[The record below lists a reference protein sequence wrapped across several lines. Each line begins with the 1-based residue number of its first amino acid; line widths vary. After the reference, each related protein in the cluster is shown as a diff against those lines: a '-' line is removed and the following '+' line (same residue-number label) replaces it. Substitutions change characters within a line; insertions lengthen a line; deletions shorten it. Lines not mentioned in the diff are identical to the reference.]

1 MVLVG
6 EVVSDTSPEWHIVPT
21 WRNVSTDT
29 GRATVPGVTD
39 GMDGMDVRERRH
51 AATRDALLESAIEL
65 IDSQGYAGVTVEAI
79 AAAAGVSRRTAYRR
93 FRTKDDILLELPR
106 RWLRIYDEALAAH
119 PDVVGRD
126 AVETASLALSAYIDA
141 HRRETLVGLA
151 ALADSPTLAST
162 TVAHDAWPR
171 RVVDVLVADGWDAV
185 DAQLVAG
192 AYLGGIDSMLAV
204 WATDPDRGPLVEVN
218 RRLHERLRSIWGD

>member
-1 MVLVG
+1 M
-6 EVVSDTSPEWHIVPT
+6 
-21 WRNVSTDT
+21 R
-29 GRATVPGVTD
+29 GVTD
-39 GMDGMDVRERRH
+39 AMDVRDRRH

-65 IDSQGYAGVTVEAI
+65 IESHGYAEVTVEAI

-106 RWLRIYDEALAAH
+106 RWLRIYDDALAAR
-119 PDVVGRD
+119 PELVGRE
-126 AVETASLALSAYIDA
+126 AVESASLALSAHIDA

-162 TVAHDAWPR
+162 TVAHDAWHR
-171 RVVDVLVADGWDAV
+171 RVVEVLAGDGWDDV
-185 DAQLVAG
+185 DAELVAG

-204 WATDPDRGPLVEVN
+204 WAADPDGRPLVEFNTV
-218 RRLHERLRSIWGD
+218 LHERLRPIWDD